1 MVPETLDSNF
11 KQKNTL
17 VKTKKN
23 RSISTI
29 RQK

>member
-17 VKTKKN
+17 VKTKKKTEA
-23 RSISTI
+23 S
-29 RQK
+29 QQ